1 MLPTLIYGWMSFTY
15 SLPLPTWPAKFFAS
29 KKQWAAD
36 RTVQESKMVPPHQ
49 WFPLPSHTPLALL
62 SSLFNPCLID
72 TCHGIFDGAS
82 FPPTIRSALLKK
94 LGMDAAKWKNRIGNL
109 YQIVNYFKY
118 PFLINYIPHV
128 PDCLRIEFHGWIGSS
143 LGWSAGPVHS
153 FPLLH
158 GWIGSSFGWSLCGN
172 ANPVVSKVPK
182 TYSWKIK

>member
-118 PFLINYIPHV
+118 THSSSITYHMFQIVSELNSMVGLGYHLAGLLVLSIH
-128 PDCLRIEFHGWIGSS
+128 FHYSMVG
-143 LGWSAGPVHS
+143 LDHHLVD
-153 FPLLH
+153 PLVEMQIQ
-158 GWIGSSFGWSLCGN
+158 W
-172 ANPVVSKVPK
+172 
-182 TYSWKIK
+182 

>member
-15 SLPLPTWPAKFFAS
+15 ALPLPTWPAKFFAS

-118 PFLINYIPHV
+118 THFSSITYHMFQIVSELNSMVGLGHHLACLLVLSIHFHYSMVGLDHHLADPFAEMQIQ
-128 PDCLRIEFHGWIGSS
+128 W
-143 LGWSAGPVHS
+143 
-153 FPLLH
+153 
-158 GWIGSSFGWSLCGN
+158 
-172 ANPVVSKVPK
+172 
-182 TYSWKIK
+182 